1 MMQFQYDDYCIY
13 AEDENGQ
20 LLAEITYP
28 PLDAETVHINHT
40 YVHPSLRGRGIADA
54 LMRAAMDDIR
64 ARNLKAMATCSYA
77 RKWLA
82 AHDEAQDILCSRS

>member
-1 MMQFQYDDYCIY
+1 MMQFQHDDYCIY

-28 PLDAETVHINHT
+28 PLDAETVNINHT

-54 LMRAAMDDIR
+54 LMRAAIDDIR
-64 ARNLKAMATCSYA
+64 SRNFKTMATCSYA
-77 RKWLA
+77 KKWFFQ
-82 AHDEAQDILCSRS
+82 HPENEDILCPRV